1 MESGMGVVVWLRQV
15 CGDGLRRAI
24 ALFSAVALI
33 VAVGGCGGDR
43 ALAPQPLLSA
53 EDTAKSTNVLGGGL
67 SEVSPPQRLQDL
79 KPFLDVYEPQV
90 RILSPRSGDI
100 LEADHV
106 SVQVRVRD
114 LPIYKDQSLAL
125 GPHLHLILDD
135 QPPQVIYEPEASI
148 ELTELTPGTHTLRL
162 LAVRPWDESF
172 KNEGAFDAV
181 SFDVFAATPRNGI
194 DPSAPL
200 LTYSQA
206 PHPYGAEPIL
216 LDFYLTNTPL
226 HLVAEADA
234 AIADWRIRCTVNGQ
248 SFVFDQWQPIYLQ
261 GFKPGK
267 NWVKLELI
275 DETGQLI
282 ANGFN
287 PAVQVIDYEPDE
299 DDPLAQLIRGE
310 IPLAVARR
318 IVDPAYEPP
327 APVMPGGEEASEDTP
342 EPSELSAP
350 AAESPAAV
358 DQPQVSGDDDSE
370 EPLSVESETE
380 DQPLDEAI
388 PATEL
393 DADAVLETAAP
404 EETDLSE
411 EAEQSDDPV
420 VDEDRATAVDGKAG
434 QPSPQ
439 DMEADQG
446 TANPAEDVQEETA
459 SGEAAVELPPPP
471 MLQPDQVAPTAVP
484 DQGVVA
490 PPDVDVEA
498 QRDLLDAPSSAVS
511 ENGELAG
518 SKEQP
523 VLDDVIEDTNKAESS
538 KADHA
543 ATAPSSDTSPPPKP
557 SPLIRL

>member
-1 MESGMGVVVWLRQV
+1 
-15 CGDGLRRAI
+15 
-24 ALFSAVALI
+24 
-33 VAVGGCGGDR
+33 
-43 ALAPQPLLSA
+43 
-53 EDTAKSTNVLGGGL
+53 
-67 SEVSPPQRLQDL
+67 
-79 KPFLDVYEPQV
+79 
-90 RILSPRSGDI
+90 
-100 LEADHV
+100 
-106 SVQVRVRD
+106 
-114 LPIYKDQSLAL
+114 
-125 GPHLHLILDD
+125 
-135 QPPQVIYEPEASI
+135 
-148 ELTELTPGTHTLRL
+148 
-162 LAVRPWDESF
+162 
-172 KNEGAFDAV
+172 
-181 SFDVFAATPRNGI
+181 
-194 DPSAPL
+194 
-200 LTYSQA
+200 
-206 PHPYGAEPIL
+206 
-216 LDFYLTNTPL
+216 
-226 HLVAEADA
+226 
-234 AIADWRIRCTVNGQ
+234 
-248 SFVFDQWQPIYLQ
+248 
-261 GFKPGK
+261 
-267 NWVKLELI
+267 
-275 DETGQLI
+275 
-282 ANGFN
+282 
-287 PAVQVIDYEPDE
+287 VIDYEPDE

-446 TANPAEDVQEETA
+446 TSNPAEDVQEETA

-518 SKEQP
+518 SEEQP
-523 VLDDVIEDTNKAESS
+523 VLDDVIEDTSKAESS